1 MPTGALGGEKRNL
14 LQASCRCHPAPF
26 CRIFYGL
33 LLMVQ
38 LRLEYVQNPVEGWYL
53 SIEMHSA
60 IALLGKFI
68 SKFKYI
74 DYIMVIKWVYNCYL
88 T

>member
-1 MPTGALGGEKRNL
+1 
-14 LQASCRCHPAPF
+14 
-26 CRIFYGL
+26 
-33 LLMVQ
+33 MVQ